1 MRNFTYTILAAVLLL
16 TVPHSIYAQSTSQK
30 ARMQQIRA
38 LYAKAV
44 EKATQQQKAKQNYIT
59 LETKETTPNG
69 EVATKNVEY
78 IFDVKGN
85 DCQLLMVRK
94 TDKDSESSRYR
105 EYLFENGRLAFVY
118 ERFSPEGLTSE
129 SRYYL
134 TDGTPFWLLS
144 KTTNPKTKKVTADHS
159 QACNPLKDDMWM
171 FIQAEGEYIA
181 EGFESLVNTD
191 QHLFELD
198 TRPKRMTDAQQ
209 QARLSEVRKLYA
221 KAQELSKQGIMG
233 TKQNYGFADIH
244 IHYPKTNV
252 QRHRTAEFITGMEL
266 VETFDVYMPV
276 VKFIR
281 VKEENAYDE
290 FLFEKGKLV
299 FTFTTFKNVGNYKSG
314 EYRFYLA
321 DDDTNVP
328 FWSLTRYFGDDSS
341 KPVSEQEKP
350 FDMNKLPPAIDWYNV
365 AKNGYNLLNAFNSI
379 HPMLD

>member
-1 MRNFTYTILAAVLLL
+1 
-16 TVPHSIYAQSTSQK
+16 
-30 ARMQQIRA
+30 
-38 LYAKAV
+38 
-44 EKATQQQKAKQNYIT
+44 
-59 LETKETTPNG
+59 
-69 EVATKNVEY
+69 
-78 IFDVKGN
+78 
-85 DCQLLMVRK
+85 
-94 TDKDSESSRYR
+94 
-105 EYLFENGRLAFVY
+105 
-118 ERFSPEGLTSE
+118 
-129 SRYYL
+129 
-134 TDGTPFWLLS
+134 
-144 KTTNPKTKKVTADHS
+144 
-159 QACNPLKDDMWM
+159 
-171 FIQAEGEYIA
+171 
-181 EGFESLVNTD
+181 
-191 QHLFELD
+191 
-198 TRPKRMTDAQQ
+198 MTDAQQ
-209 QARLSEVRKLYA
+209 QARLSEVRKLYT